1 MANMPV
7 NENAVEGI
15 RRTSEA
21 NRQVWQLLEESGD
34 DMRLGPHL
42 WAGISKVR
50 AGAGI
55 AVVGNPEQVADTL
68 NEFVEAG
75 CSSFCLSGYPHA
87 RAAKIFADEVMP
99 RFRDRI
105 SHEIPRAA

>member
-1 MANMPV
+1 
-7 NENAVEGI
+7 
-15 RRTSEA
+15 
-21 NRQVWQLLEESGD
+21 
-34 DMRLGPHL
+34 MRLGSHL

-55 AVVGNPEQVADTL
+55 AVVGNPEQIAETL

-87 RAAKIFADEVMP
+87 EAAKIFADKVMP
-99 RFRDRI
+99 RFRDRM
-105 SHEIPRAA
+105 STAIPRAA